1 MDFKVLIA
9 DSAIADLK
17 EIVEFVAADNPEAAS
32 RLGEKLLGHA
42 LSLGSLP
49 ERFPFLRQTAR
60 NPQNAGIAFSD
71 LLQSRRR
78 SFRSKH
84 FALLAWSTAPTRIW
98 HITKTALGN
107 APPLDS
113 TIRSRTEPQG
123 CERHR
128 WASRRAERAGT
139 RVSQSFRSF
148 NQSRRGS
155 QRFTWR

>member
-17 EIVEFVAADNPEAAS
+17 EIVEFVAADNPEAAIRPWRKTS
-32 RLGEKLLGHA
+32 RARAK
-42 LSLGSLP
+42 S
-49 ERFPFLRQTAR
+49 RFITGTFSFLRQTAR